1 MDNTFSSWFESSL
14 TDSFT
19 KTKAGKTTY
28 LPPMTEFEQDEIQ
41 DMIDRSI
48 AKAMRKHERDVAV
61 ISGFLGLLGLAF
73 YTHGVVRLVD
83 ILVS

>member
-1 MDNTFSSWFESSL
+1 
-14 TDSFT
+14 
-19 KTKAGKTTY
+19 
-28 LPPMTEFEQDEIQ
+28 MTEFEQDEIQ

-83 ILVS
+83 ILVP